1 MNQTKNIIII
11 GAGVSGLS
19 AAIYA
24 EQHGFHAILLEK
36 NPSVGGMCTGWY
48 RKGFYVDGCIHWL
61 TGTKEGTL
69 LNEMWHNL
77 DAIKDPNDVLY
88 LPSWGTF
95 EYQGQSVTF
104 WRDLARA
111 EKEWCEVSPID
122 TKMIKKF
129 FRMVRD
135 FTTVELPLDL
145 PLSMIPLNR
154 KLKLGFKV
162 LSIWPSYLLSMIQT
176 REQFARKFKSPV
188 IRNALI
194 NVQTGGN
201 NLFSMIYS
209 YATVVTG
216 DGGVPKG
223 GSKPMVERMKEK
235 FLSLGGTLKL
245 NADVDNIIVK
255 DETATGVRLSNG
267 QIIHGDYVVS
277 CLDTNYTLKKLL
289 RDQYPLPSFEKRFDN
304 PKKNPSPSCILINY
318 TVKKDEN
325 LPIPFSFECD
335 PFDVMGKTVRDITIR
350 SYAYDETFTRGD
362 KTVLSVLIHQDNN
375 DYRFYRKLIQDKEK
389 YRKFKE
395 YVAMAVKDRIIDHFP
410 ELEDSI
416 ETLDVATPY
425 TFKRYVNT
433 TNGVYMSFNF
443 THRSP
448 MYNHTGKVKGI
459 NNFYLSGQ
467 WMQGPGGLPIAM
479 TQGKFAIQ
487 RICKREN
494 LSFVFSPIPGKK
506 KA

>member
-1 MNQTKNIIII
+1 MQKRKTIVII
-11 GAGVSGLS
+11 GAGVAGLS
-19 AAIYA
+19 AGIYA

-48 RKGFYVDGCIHWL
+48 RKGYYLDGCIHWL

-69 LNEMWHNL
+69 LNRMWKNL
-77 DAIKDPNDVLY
+77 GAIDKQEDIMY
-88 LPSWGTF
+88 LDSWGTY
-95 EYQGQSVTF
+95 EYQGQKVTM
-104 WRDLARA
+104 WRDLDRA
-111 EKEWCEVSPID
+111 EREWKELSPVD
-122 TKMIKKF
+122 SKMIHKF
-129 FRMVRD
+129 FKMVRD
-135 FTTVELPLDL
+135 FGKVELPLDL
-145 PLSMIPLNR
+145 PLSMMPLFR
-154 KLKLGFKV
+154 KLELGLRV
-162 LSIWPSYLLSMIQT
+162 LSVWPSYLLTMKMSC
-176 REQFARKFKSPV
+176 EKFAAKFKSPA
-188 IRNALI
+188 IRFALTKCQ
-194 NVQTGGN
+194 VGDG

-209 YATVVTG
+209 YSTVVIG
-216 DGGVPKG
+216 DGGVPRG
-223 GSKPMVERMKEK
+223 GSKPMVERMKDK
-235 FLSLGGTLKL
+235 FITLGGTLRL
-245 NADVDNIIVK
+245 NANVESVVIKKDAARGVK
-255 DETATGVRLSNG
+255 LTSG
-267 QIIHGDYVVS
+267 QIIEGDAVVS

-304 PKKNPSPSCILINY
+304 PKKNPQPSCILLNY
-318 TVKKDEN
+318 AVKKDDN
-325 LPIPFSFECD
+325 LPIPFSFECA
-335 PFDVMGKTVRDITIR
+335 PFVVAGRTVKDLTIR

-362 KTVLSVLIHQDNN
+362 KTVLSVLVNQDNN
-375 DYRFYRKLIQDKEK
+375 DYAFYRKLAKNKQE
-389 YRKFKE
+389 YNKFKE
-395 YVAMAVKDRIIDHFP
+395 YIATAVKDRIVDRFP
-410 ELEDSI
+410 ELEGSI

-443 THRSP
+443 THRTP

-494 LSFVFSPIPGKK
+494 LSFVFSPIPRRK

>member
-1 MNQTKNIIII
+1 MNETKHIIII

-19 AAIYA
+19 AGIYA

-48 RKGFYVDGCIHWL
+48 RKGFYLDGCIHWL

-77 DAIKDPNDVLY
+77 DAIKDPNDILY

-122 TKMIKKF
+122 SKHIKKF
-129 FRMVRD
+129 FKMVRD

-162 LSIWPSYLLSMIQT
+162 LSIWPSYLVSMIQT

-194 NVQTGGN
+194 NVQTGSN

-209 YATVVTG
+209 YATIVAG
-216 DGGVPKG
+216 DGGIPKG

-235 FLSLGGTLKL
+235 FLSLGGTLRL
-245 NADVDNIIVK
+245 NADVESIIIK
-255 DETATGVRLSNG
+255 DKRATGVKLSNG
-267 QIIHGDYVVS
+267 QFIKGDYVVS

-289 RDQYPLPSFEKRFDN
+289 RDQYPLPSFEKRFEK

-318 TVKKDEN
+318 VVKKDDT
-325 LPIPFSFECD
+325 LPIPLCFECA
-335 PFDVMGKTVRDITIR
+335 PFDVAGKTVKEIGIR

-375 DYRFYRKLIQDKEK
+375 DYSFYRKLVKDKEK

-395 YVAMAVKDRIIDHFP
+395 YIAEAVKDRIIDRLP
-410 ELEDSI
+410 ELDGSI
-416 ETLDVATPY
+416 EALDVATPY

-459 NNFYLSGQ
+459 NNLYLSGQ

-494 LSFVFSPIPGKK
+494 LSFIFSPIPGKK